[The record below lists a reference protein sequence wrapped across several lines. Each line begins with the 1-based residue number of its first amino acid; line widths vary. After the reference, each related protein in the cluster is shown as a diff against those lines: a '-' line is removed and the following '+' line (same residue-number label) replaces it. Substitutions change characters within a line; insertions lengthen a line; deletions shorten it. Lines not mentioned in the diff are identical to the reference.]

1 MKQYDIF
8 ISYRRSSYDT
18 ANLIATRLKSAGYTV
33 FFDMETLRSN
43 KFNVQLYE
51 AIDNCKDFIVVLPP
65 NALDRCVDEEDWV
78 RLEVCRAM
86 DCNKNIIPVMLNGFE
101 WPSVMPDGME
111 ELRNYQALTANSI
124 EYFDLSMER
133 LQNRYLTSKRRLPIF
148 KILKYSGICIASLLI
163 VVSILWGVF
172 MTLSKD
178 VCQKYATLI
187 AWDASC
193 VHMIAEENHRLVDN
207 WKIFDNA
214 MNYESNSGRI
224 AILQQEMEARIDLVE
239 SNLSKI
245 WTVNPNKM
253 EITPYHSFLLTLHG
267 INAEEMAMSPE
278 VSTLY
283 YNDYLNQLNTIRQA
297 VREPNT
303 INRRFSS
310 TLLEVFEHS
319 LNAYYAT
326 VLLNL
331 SSFPKKTVVVY
342 EELSKNWIHFPV
354 HLYKFGEDR
363 EYYESIVN
371 TENQLAS
378 EYLSRFESVLEQK
391 DAELED
397 IEQRGVKLENL
408 IQERTSDMF
417 NVIDSASVILMANA
431 EIERIKKENET
442 ELALQ
447 REKVETKRIALE
459 ASKAELE
466 GLEKQY
472 VQAYESLKEKCT
484 ITEED
489 DQWYKWGKI
498 CRWGSYLSMLVES
511 RQELLSQGVY
521 STSSITPEVA
531 YANLNSMLTVYQ
543 MYHPESTDYVVS
555 AKQFFKEVSN
565 AKRDYAGVII
575 FAFKDNA
582 EHPFFKR
589 GDIVVDYN
597 GNKIKNYEDFSVA
610 YKSNKEGVV
619 KFIRC
624 NDAGRFDEIEEK
636 IVNTDIIG
644 FLELTE

>member
-18 ANLIATRLKSAGYTV
+18 ANLIATRLKSAGYSV

-51 AIDNCKDFIVVLPP
+51 AIDNCRDFIVVLPP
-65 NALDRCVDEEDWV
+65 NALERCENEDDWV

-86 DCNKNIIPVMLNGFE
+86 ASNKNIIPVMLNGFE
-101 WPSVMPDGME
+101 WPVVMPSGME

-133 LQNRYLTSKRRLPIF
+133 LQNRYLTSRRRLPIF

-187 AWDASC
+187 AWNASS
-193 VHMIAEENHRLVDN
+193 VHMIATENHRLVED

-214 MNYESNSGRI
+214 MNYESNFERI
-224 AILQQEMEARIDLVE
+224 ATLQQQMEARIDLVE
-239 SNLSKI
+239 SNLAKI
-245 WTVNPNKM
+245 WTVSPNKM

-267 INAEEMAMSPE
+267 INVEEMALSPE
-278 VSTLY
+278 LSTLY
-283 YNDYLNQLNTIRQA
+283 YNDYLYQLNTIRTA

-303 INRRFSS
+303 INRRYSS
-310 TLLEVFEHS
+310 TLFDVFEHS
-319 LNAYYAT
+319 LNAYYAA
-326 VLLNL
+326 VL
-331 SSFPKKTVVVY
+331 SSLSCFPKKTVVVY
-342 EELSKNWIHFPV
+342 EELSKNWIYYPV

-363 EYYESIVN
+363 EYYETIVN
-371 TENQLAS
+371 TENQLAG
-378 EYLSRFESVLEQK
+378 ECLSRFQSVLEQK

-397 IEQRGVKLENL
+397 IVQKGQRLEDMILEQ
-408 IQERTSDMF
+408 TSNMF
-417 NVIDSASVILMANA
+417 DVTDSASAVSAANA
-431 EIERIKKENET
+431 EIERIKQENEA

-466 GLEKQY
+466 ELDKQY
-472 VQAYESLKEKCT
+472 VQAFESLKEKCA

-498 CRWGSYLSMLVES
+498 CHWGSFLSMVAKS
-511 RQELLSQGVY
+511 RQELLSQGIY

-531 YANLNSMLTVYQ
+531 YANLNSLLTIYQ
-543 MYHPESTDYVVS
+543 MHHPESADYVAS

-565 AKRDYAGVII
+565 GKRDYAGVII
-575 FAFKDNA
+575 FAFKDDV
-582 EHPFFKR
+582 EHQFFKR
-589 GDIVVDYN
+589 GDIVVGYN
-597 GNKIKNYEDFSVA
+597 GDKIKCYDDFSMA
-610 YKSNKEGVV
+610 YKSNKEGIVN
-619 KFIRC
+619 FLRL
-624 NDAGRFDEIEEK
+624 NDAGRFDDIEEK